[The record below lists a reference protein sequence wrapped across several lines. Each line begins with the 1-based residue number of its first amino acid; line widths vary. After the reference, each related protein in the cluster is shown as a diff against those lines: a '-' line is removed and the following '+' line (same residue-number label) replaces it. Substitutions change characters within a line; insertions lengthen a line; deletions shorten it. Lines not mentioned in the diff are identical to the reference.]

1 MESIAQDL
9 AYSIRSLRRS
19 PGFTAAVVLT
29 LALGVGANTAIF
41 SAVNAVL
48 LRPLPFG
55 DPGRV
60 VHLAWDGGGYLQELS
75 ASKFQYWRDRARS
88 FQAMA
93 TWRSSLEPIDVAGQ
107 VRTAR
112 VLAVTDGF
120 FAVVGHSAG
129 LGRVFLPGESVPGRT
144 SAAIVSHAMWRSQLG
159 GADSV
164 LGRTIR
170 LNGEIVEIVG
180 VLPDSFAFA

>member
-1 MESIAQDL
+1 METLTRDL
-9 AYSIRSLRRS
+9 IYSARSLRRS
-19 PGFTAAVVLT
+19 PGFTAVVVLT

-41 SAVNAVL
+41 SVLNAVL
-48 LRPLPFG
+48 LRPLPFV

-75 ASKFQYWRDRARS
+75 AAKFQYWHDHARS

-93 TWRSSLEPIDVAGQ
+93 TWRSSFEPIDVAGQ

-112 VLAVTDGF
+112 VLAVTDRF
-120 FAVVGHSAG
+120 FEVVGHSAG
-129 LGRVFLPGESVPGRT
+129 LGRILLPGESMPGRPG
-144 SAAIVSHAMWRSQLG
+144 AAIISHAIGRAQPG

-170 LNGEIVEIVG
+170 LKGEIAEIVG
-180 VLPDSFAFA
+180 VLP